1 LLPLLL
7 SFAKSTETIRFIPA
21 LTISESEMSDALV
34 RLEKALNIVFPNK
47 A

>member
-1 LLPLLL
+1 LYL
-7 SFAKSTETIRFIPA
+7 TETIRFIPA